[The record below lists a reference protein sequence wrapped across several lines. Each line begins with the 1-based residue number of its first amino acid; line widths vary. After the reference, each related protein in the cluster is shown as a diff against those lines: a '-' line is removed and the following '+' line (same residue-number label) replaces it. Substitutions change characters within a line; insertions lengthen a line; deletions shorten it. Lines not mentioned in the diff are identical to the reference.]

1 MQEEIKNLRVENHDL
16 FLKCQ
21 ENEKNESEVIRLKN
35 EISSLKKKLKK
46 KSKTIKNLKNSKKMS
61 IDNKEI
67 LIQTIK
73 NLKDSFNT
81 FDFNLQGLLGK
92 IIKHFINIPR
102 C

>member
-1 MQEEIKNLRVENHDL
+1 LQEEIKNLRVENHDL

-81 FDFNLQGLLGK
+81 FDFNLQGQIKSLDLLVSN
-92 IIKHFINIPR
+92 IKS
-102 C
+102 

>member
-35 EISSLKKKLKK
+35 EISSLKKKFKK

-81 FDFNLQGLLGK
+81 FDFNLQGQIKSLDLLVSN
-92 IIKHFINIPR
+92 IKS
-102 C
+102 

>member
-81 FDFNLQGLLGK
+81 FDFNLQGQIKSLDLLVSN
-92 IIKHFINIPR
+92 IKS
-102 C
+102 